1 MGQALG
7 VKISELLKTGKKSF
21 SFEFFPPKTDEDSAQ
36 LLKTAETLRAL
47 DPSYISVTWGA
58 GGSTGRKTLDLV
70 TGIKSK
76 LGVETMAHLTCVGAS
91 RSEIDAVLAE
101 IHSKNIENIL
111 ALRGDPPKGQ
121 ADFVPHPDG
130 FRYADELVAH
140 IRKRWNFCVAAA
152 GYPEGHPQTPD
163 KKKDLENLKRKVDAG
178 ADFVVTQLF
187 FDNGDYF
194 DFVDRARK
202 IGISVPIVPGLMPV
216 TNVAQLKRFTAMC
229 GARIPDV
236 LSRAIEPVQDDPE
249 AVVRIGIEHGLKQ
262 AENLVAGGAPGI
274 HFYTLNRSLSTSEIL
289 KRLSHR

>member
-1 MGQALG
+1 M
-7 VKISELLKTGKKSF
+7 KISELLKTGKKSF